1 MHVYRNMSTMTCH
14 GFTESYVF
22 NLRQLNNRK
31 GFGIGQMASRP
42 LKVSGTRKHE
52 VPVGISA

>member
-1 MHVYRNMSTMTCH
+1 MSTMTCH